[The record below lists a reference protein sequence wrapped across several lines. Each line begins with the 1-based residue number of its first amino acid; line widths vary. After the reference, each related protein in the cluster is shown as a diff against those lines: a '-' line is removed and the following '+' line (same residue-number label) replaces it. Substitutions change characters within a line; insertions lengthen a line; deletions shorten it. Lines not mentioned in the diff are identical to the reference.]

1 MAIVKLETGEELHFD
16 NNYSDEQI
24 SQAVDEYLGQK
35 QPMQQPQQ
43 QLQQPIKQAEPYGL
57 MAQGLKKV
65 AEYIPEQG
73 RGGALLETATNI
85 PFAPRIKA
93 GLATGIAKLA
103 GVKEPASDLYNEAL
117 QEKLTKLGQARE
129 QYPAQSLASEIA
141 TGIALPS
148 TKGLGGAVAM
158 GAGQAIG
165 ETKDLTNV
173 SDVATKGIGAGLISA
188 GSYGALKGL
197 GKAYNKIFN
206 NQQIKKMTADEVK
219 NLASS
224 AYKTAEE
231 KGGVLKGWF
240 INDLA
245 QKANELDK
253 QTLIGKAVGGK
264 TAINEVKET
273 LAQFQNQKLN
283 LQSLQELDEALSDKI
298 DNFVQNGRITKE
310 GLPLLKLQEHLRN
323 SVENVNP
330 NMVEGSRE
338 GFEAL
343 KQGRQLWAK
352 SAKLRDVEKII
363 TRAEMSDNPAT
374 AIKTGFRTLFNN
386 PNKLKYFSKQEQNL
400 IKKAAQSGFV
410 EDTLRTL
417 GSRLIPIGSVVAG
430 GGLPS
435 TMAGLTTSTA
445 SRGLA
450 SKSQLMKAEKL
461 AEAIIA
467 GKTPMPKNQDS
478 ILKSVLAQKL
488 GASTVYQQPQQQE

>member
-35 QPMQQPQQ
+35 QPTQQPQQ

-65 AEYIPEQG
+65 AEYIPESVQSMAI
-73 RGGALLETATNI
+73 GATSNI
-85 PFAPRIKA
+85 PGAPRLRALISKK
-93 GLATGIAKLA
+93 IAENA
-103 GVKEPASDLYNEAL
+103 GVEDATYKEAL
-117 QEKLTKLGQARE
+117 NQDFERLDKARE
-129 QYPAQSLASEIA
+129 NYPIPTYGTELV
-141 TGIALPS
+141 TAL
-148 TKGLGGAVAM
+148 GLGGGKKLANTVAM
-158 GAGQAIG
+158 GMAQAMG
-165 ETKDLTNV
+165 EARDLTNV
-173 SDVATKGIGAGLISA
+173 GDVATKGIGAGLMSA

-435 TMAGLTTSTA
+435 TMAGLATSTA

-488 GASTVYQQPQQQE
+488 GALTVYQQPQQQE

>member
-24 SQAVDEYLGQK
+24 SQAVNEYLGQK

-231 KGGVLKGWF
+231 KGGVLKGNF

-435 TMAGLTTSTA
+435 TMAGLATSTA

>member
-35 QPMQQPQQ
+35 QPTQQPQQ
-43 QLQQPIKQAEPYGL
+43 QLQQPISRSE
-57 MAQGLKKV
+57 
-65 AEYIPEQG
+65 
-73 RGGALLETATNI
+73 ALLETATNI

-129 QYPAQSLASEIA
+129 QYPVQSLASEIA
-141 TGIALPS
+141 TGIATGIALPT

-435 TMAGLTTSTA
+435 TMAGLATSTA

>member
-35 QPMQQPQQ
+35 QPTQQPQQ
-43 QLQQPIKQAEPYGL
+43 QLQQPISRSE
-57 MAQGLKKV
+57 
-65 AEYIPEQG
+65 
-73 RGGALLETATNI
+73 ALLETATNI

-103 GVKEPASDLYNEAL
+103 GVKGPASDLYNEAL

-141 TGIALPS
+141 SGIALPA

-253 QTLIGKAVGGK
+253 QTLIGKAVSGK

-273 LAQFQNQKLN
+273 LAQFKNQKLN

-435 TMAGLTTSTA
+435 TMAGLATSTA

>member
-1 MAIVKLETGEELHFD
+1 
-16 NNYSDEQI
+16 
-24 SQAVDEYLGQK
+24 
-35 QPMQQPQQ
+35 
-43 QLQQPIKQAEPYGL
+43 
-57 MAQGLKKV
+57 
-65 AEYIPEQG
+65 
-73 RGGALLETATNI
+73 
-85 PFAPRIKA
+85 
-93 GLATGIAKLA
+93 
-103 GVKEPASDLYNEAL
+103 
-117 QEKLTKLGQARE
+117 
-129 QYPAQSLASEIA
+129 
-141 TGIALPS
+141 
-148 TKGLGGAVAM
+148 M

-173 SDVATKGIGAGLISA
+173 GDVATKGIGAGLMSA

-435 TMAGLTTSTA
+435 TMAGLATSTA

-488 GASTVYQQPQQQE
+488 GALTVYQQPQQQE